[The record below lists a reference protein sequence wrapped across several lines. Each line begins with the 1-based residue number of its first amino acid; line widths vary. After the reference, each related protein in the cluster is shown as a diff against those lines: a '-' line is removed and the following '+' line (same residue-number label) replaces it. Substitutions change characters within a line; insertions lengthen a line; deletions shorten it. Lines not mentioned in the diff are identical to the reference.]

1 MLEFR
6 LKNIHRSSLIIVI
19 RVIDKKKNGVQHL
32 IRLISFEF
40 ERNDRKYMAHLQVE
54 LETHQIIAF
63 KWFGFTKDLRW
74 KLTCPFNLFTDD
86 FEERIAAIG
95 TVNNKL
101 TQ

>member
-1 MLEFR
+1 
-6 LKNIHRSSLIIVI
+6 
-19 RVIDKKKNGVQHL
+19 
-32 IRLISFEF
+32 
-40 ERNDRKYMAHLQVE
+40 MAHLQVE

>member
-1 MLEFR
+1 MIE
-6 LKNIHRSSLIIVI
+6 NIT
-19 RVIDKKKNGVQHL
+19 
-32 IRLISFEF
+32 
-40 ERNDRKYMAHLQVE
+40 HLQVE
-54 LETHQIIAF
+54 LEIIAF